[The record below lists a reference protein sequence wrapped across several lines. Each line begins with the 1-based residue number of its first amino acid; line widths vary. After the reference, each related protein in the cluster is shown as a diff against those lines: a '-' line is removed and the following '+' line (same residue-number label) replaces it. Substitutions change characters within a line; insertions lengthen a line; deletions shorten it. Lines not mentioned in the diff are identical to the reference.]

1 MLYTHKLNRDQE
13 SKIMIYYYIYKL
25 VHFDIFYNYHI
36 LHLIIVHSILKIIAY
51 TITVELVP
59 CS

>member
-1 MLYTHKLNRDQE
+1 MLYTHKLNRDKE

-36 LHLIIVHSILKIIAY
+36 LYLIIVHSILKIIAY
-51 TITVELVP
+51 TITTELVP